1 MKLIADSGSTKTT
14 WVLIDNNK
22 VIKTISTPGY
32 NPYYYDTNS
41 LTKSLKNELYSELKD
56 IDITEIHY
64 YGSGCST
71 ETNCSIISNS
81 LLTIFK
87 NANIIVNHDLYGAA
101 VALLQ
106 NREGIACIL
115 GTGSNSCLWDGKQ
128 IIGNV
133 PSTGYLLG
141 DEGSGTYIGMKI
153 LKGILE
159 EKAPAQIIE
168 KFHQIENTNLEIIL
182 KKIYGTK
189 EPNRYI
195 STISKFAGDNI
206 DNMWIKQTVEQ
217 VFTDF
222 IDNHISYYNNYQEID
237 VSFTGSVAHFFKN
250 ELFNACKKRSVTPG
264 IILKNPIEGL
274 IKFHTCQQ

>member
-14 WVLIDNNK
+14 WVLINYNK
-22 VIKTISTPGY
+22 VIKTIATRGY
-32 NPYYYDTNS
+32 NPYYYDTNT
-41 LTKSLKNELYSELKD
+41 LTKSLKNELYNELKD
-56 IDITEIHY
+56 YNITEIHY

-71 ETNCSIISNS
+71 ETNCNIISNS
-81 LLTIFK
+81 LLSLFK
-87 NANIIVNHDLYGAA
+87 NAHIVVNHDLYGAA

-106 NREGIACIL
+106 HDKGIACIL
-115 GTGSNSCLWDGKQ
+115 GTGSNSCLWDGTN
-128 IIGNV
+128 IIDNV

-159 EKAPAQIIE
+159 EKAPKEIIE
-168 KFHQIENTNLEIIL
+168 KFHHIDNTNLEIIL

-195 STISKFAGDNI
+195 STISKFASENI
-206 DNMWIKQTVEQ
+206 DNMWVKNTVEQ

-222 IDNHISYYNNYQEID
+222 IDNHISYYENYQEID
-237 VSFTGSVAHFFKN
+237 VSFTGSVAHFFQN
-250 ELFNACKKRSVTPG
+250 ELFSACKKRLVKPG

-274 IKFHTCQQ
+274 IKFHSCEP